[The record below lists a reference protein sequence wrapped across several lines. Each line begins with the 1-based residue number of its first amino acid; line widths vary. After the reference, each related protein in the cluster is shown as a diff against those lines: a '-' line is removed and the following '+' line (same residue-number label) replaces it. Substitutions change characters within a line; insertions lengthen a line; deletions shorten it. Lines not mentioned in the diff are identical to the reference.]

1 MKYAQRYYVTF
12 FNLFYSST
20 KVHCEKVANYAKI
33 LRYTVFVGEMK
44 MIYYVIALFVIA
56 IDQIS
61 KWLIVKNMEL
71 GTSIPIIDNVLYITS
86 HRNRGGAW
94 GILENKM
101 WFFYIITV
109 IFVAFIVFYM
119 KKYAKTDK
127 LLGISLGLILGGAI
141 GNFIDRVFRQEVV
154 DFIHVYIFS
163 YNYPVFNIAD
173 SALCIGVVLIIIQ
186 TVLEGKKAKE

>member
-1 MKYAQRYYVTF
+1 M
-12 FNLFYSST
+12 
-20 KVHCEKVANYAKI
+20 
-33 LRYTVFVGEMK
+33 GEMK

-86 HRNRGGAW
+86 HRNRGAAW

-109 IFVAFIVFYM
+109 VFVAFIVFYM

-186 TVLEGKKAKE
+186 TVLEGKKTKE

>member
-1 MKYAQRYYVTF
+1 
-12 FNLFYSST
+12 
-20 KVHCEKVANYAKI
+20 
-33 LRYTVFVGEMK
+33 
-44 MIYYVIALFVIA
+44 
-56 IDQIS
+56 
-61 KWLIVKNMEL
+61 MEL
-71 GTSIPIIDNVLYITS
+71 GMSIPIIDNVLYITS
-86 HRNRGGAW
+86 HRNRGAAW

-109 IFVAFIVFYM
+109 VFVVFIVMYM
-119 KKYAKTDK
+119 KKYAQTDK

-163 YNYPVFNIAD
+163 YNYPVFNVAD

-186 TVLEGKKAKE
+186 TLLEGKKTKE

>member
-1 MKYAQRYYVTF
+1 
-12 FNLFYSST
+12 
-20 KVHCEKVANYAKI
+20 
-33 LRYTVFVGEMK
+33 

-86 HRNRGGAW
+86 HRNRGAAW

-109 IFVAFIVFYM
+109 VFVVFIVFYM
-119 KKYAKTDK
+119 KKYAKTDR
-127 LLGISLGLILGGAI
+127 LLGISLYYNFKGQLVTLLI
-141 GNFIDRVFRQEVV
+141 
-154 DFIHVYIFS
+154 VYL
-163 YNYPVFNIAD
+163 D
-173 SALCIGVVLIIIQ
+173 
-186 TVLEGKKAKE
+186 KK

>member
-1 MKYAQRYYVTF
+1 M
-12 FNLFYSST
+12 
-20 KVHCEKVANYAKI
+20 
-33 LRYTVFVGEMK
+33 GEMK

-86 HRNRGGAW
+86 HRNRGAAW

-109 IFVAFIVFYM
+109 VFVAFIVFYM

-186 TVLEGKKAKE
+186 TLLEGKKTKE

>member
-1 MKYAQRYYVTF
+1 
-12 FNLFYSST
+12 
-20 KVHCEKVANYAKI
+20 
-33 LRYTVFVGEMK
+33 MK

-86 HRNRGGAW
+86 HRNRGAAW

-109 IFVAFIVFYM
+109 VFVVFIVFYM

-186 TVLEGKKAKE
+186 TLLEGKKTKE

>member
-1 MKYAQRYYVTF
+1 
-12 FNLFYSST
+12 
-20 KVHCEKVANYAKI
+20 
-33 LRYTVFVGEMK
+33 MK

-61 KWLIVKNMEL
+61 KWLIVKNLEL
-71 GTSIPIIDNVLYITS
+71 GMSIPIIDNVLYITS
-86 HRNRGGAW
+86 HRNRGAAW

-109 IFVAFIVFYM
+109 VFVVFIVMYM

-163 YNYPVFNIAD
+163 YNYPVFNVAD

-186 TVLEGKKAKE
+186 TLLEGKKTKE